1 MMEANELYDLAQTVY
16 AGKIWH
22 ALACPQKCRKMP
34 KTTILVIFSKNYHRI
49 VLNFCIVMETNE
61 LYDLAQAVYAGKIL
75 HALGMPMKML

>member
-1 MMEANELYDLAQTVY
+1 M
-16 AGKIWH
+16 IWH
-22 ALACPQKCRKMP
+22 RWFMREKSGTPWACPQKCRKMP